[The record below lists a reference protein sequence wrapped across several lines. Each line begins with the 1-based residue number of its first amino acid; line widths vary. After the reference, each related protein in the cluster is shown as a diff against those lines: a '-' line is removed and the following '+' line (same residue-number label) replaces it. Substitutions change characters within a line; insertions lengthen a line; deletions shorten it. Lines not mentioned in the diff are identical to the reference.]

1 MKNLGFKTLA
11 IGALLSTQV
20 QSQSLSE
27 GLRAL
32 DFEKYE
38 SARNT
43 FLSLTTAEPTNANN
57 WYYLGQAYL
66 NLYKEDS
73 AKWAYEKGTTIAPTN
88 ASNFIGLGELLMA
101 ENKKAEANQYFA
113 KALAFSKGRDGMVK
127 DAKAL
132 RMVASAL
139 ISTDNKSTDEAL
151 THIKNALSIAP
162 KDYDVLITAGDV
174 YLELNNGGES
184 ASQYERAEAVDPK
197 NAKAYTRVAAIWLRV
212 KNAEQTFTDLNKA
225 LEIDPNYAPALKLM
239 SELYYK
245 SKKYEKAKQ
254 YYTKYLENSE
264 PSLANQK
271 RFAKILFNAKEYED
285 ALPQILNVIKLE
297 DSDIYLHRLAGYSY
311 YEVGDAKKDTMMF
324 KAGVVSLEKF
334 MAQVDPAKILPSDYE
349 YLGKLY
355 SRIAGKDSL
364 ASVNIQKAIELAPE
378 KTELVREAGM
388 IFNKLK
394 RFDQSVMYF
403 EMYIAKTS
411 KVTLVD
417 YQLLGLAA
425 YYGKKYSKSDSAFAK
440 ILELKPD
447 YADGYFWRGV
457 NNAAL
462 DPDFK
467 TPIVKE
473 FLEKY
478 LSTAEADPVKN
489 KRNLITAYNTM
500 GQYYIQK
507 EDNANAKLF
516 FQKTLALDPENKL
529 AKEVVKQI
537 K

>member
-1 MKNLGFKTLA
+1 MKNLAFKTLI
-11 IGALLSTQV
+11 IGTVVSIQV
-20 QSQSLSE
+20 QAQSLQE

-38 SARNT
+38 SARNIFT
-43 FLSLTTAEPTNANN
+43 TLTVNEPKNADN

-73 AKWAYEKGTTIAPTN
+73 AKWAYEKGTAIAPTSP
-88 ASNFIGLGELLMA
+88 ANFIGLGELLMA
-101 ENKKAEANQYFA
+101 ENKKTEANQLFN
-113 KALAFSKGRDGMVK
+113 KALSFSKGRDGMIK
-127 DAKAL
+127 DANAL
-132 RMVASAL
+132 RLVAAAL
-139 ISTDNKSTDEAL
+139 IATDNKSTNEAL
-151 THIKNALSIAP
+151 EHIKNALSIAP
-162 KDYDVLITAGDV
+162 KNYEVLITAGDV

-184 ASQYERAEAVDPK
+184 ASQYERAEGVDPK

-264 PSLANQK
+264 PSVANQK

-285 ALPQILNVIKLE
+285 ALPKILDVIKLE
-297 DSDIYLHRLAGYSY
+297 DSDVYMHRLAGYSY
-311 YEVGDAKKDTMMF
+311 YEVGDAKKDTNMF
-324 KAGVVSLEKF
+324 KAGVVSLENF
-334 MAQVDPAKILPSDYE
+334 MVKVDPAKILPSDYE

-355 SRIAGKDSL
+355 SRIPGKDSL
-364 ASVNIQKAIELAPE
+364 ASINMQKAIELAPE
-378 KTELVREAGM
+378 KIELMRDAGM
-388 IFNKLK
+388 MFNKLK
-394 RFDQSVMYF
+394 RFEQSVMYF
-403 EMYIAKTS
+403 EMYIAKAP

-417 YQLLGLAA
+417 WQLLGLAA
-425 YYGKKYSKSDSAFAK
+425 YYGKKFAKSDSAFAK
-440 ILELKPD
+440 ILELKAD
-447 YADGYFWRGV
+447 YADGYFWRAV

-473 FLEKY
+473 FLDKY